1 MSLQKNKA
9 ESKFFN
15 FDLELNYLKRRTLL
29 HDNRLYV
36 FMHNLLFVFIV
47 SNQCYYYTV
56 YDYKKQNKFV
66 NSVVVYNNINFY
78 FDYMRVIEIII
89 LRK

>member
-1 MSLQKNKA
+1 
-9 ESKFFN
+9 
-15 FDLELNYLKRRTLL
+15 
-29 HDNRLYV
+29 
-36 FMHNLLFVFIV
+36 MHNLLFVFIV

-89 LRK
+89 LGNNLGEKNIFSALCVNQTFNFSKAFQ